1 MSVLYRCHFS
11 LPRQSTNR
19 QLARDNIARDYAEN
33 IKQETSIRKHQS
45 GNIKENINQRTLIT
59 KNVDKETLVRK
70 HDAKNPRK

>member
-45 GNIKENINQRTLIT
+45 GNINQETLKRTLIR
-59 KNVDKETLVRK
+59 E
-70 HDAKNPRK
+70 H